1 MLIKPYITCD
11 QCGQKIY
18 HDDNMIHL
26 VDSMEFD
33 CYYCS
38 LECANKSFNFMGK
51 AEDIDPSLFYDEY
64 DSTTGR
70 PYKKDIEANKNEV
83 KTYNKNLQQVLRD
96 IRAKHDERL
105 YDMAKRIRVETAELS
120 QVEHGHIKDLDRVKH
135 VLNKIIKEYQLSA
148 EDYDH
153 LTLGYQ
159 ITYKEY
165 YLDGLHSR

>member
-1 MLIKPYITCD
+1 MLTKPYITCD

-18 HDDNMIHL
+18 HDDNMVHL

-64 DSTTGR
+64 NSTTGR

-83 KTYNKNLQQVLRD
+83 KTYNKNLQQVLRE

-105 YDMAKRIRVETAELS
+105 YDMAKKIGVETAELS
-120 QVEHGHIKDLDRVKH
+120 QLEHGHIKDLDRVKH
-135 VLNKIIKEYQLSA
+135 VLNKITKQYQLSA
-148 EDYDH
+148 EDYDC

>member
-1 MLIKPYITCD
+1 MLTKPYITCE

-18 HDDNMIHL
+18 HDDSMVHL

-83 KTYNKNLQQVLRD
+83 KTYNKNLQQVLCD
-96 IRAKHDERL
+96 IRVKHDERL
-105 YDMAKRIRVETAELS
+105 YDMAKKIGVETAELS
-120 QVEHGHIKDLDRVKH
+120 QLEHGHIKDLARVKH